1 MPHIMDLIQFFEAYD
16 VFDDRVFEHWELQE
30 IFPNLNNRDLE
41 DISKQFHSWYRSGP
55 RLGMD

>member
-1 MPHIMDLIQFFEAYD
+1 MDLIQFFEAYD